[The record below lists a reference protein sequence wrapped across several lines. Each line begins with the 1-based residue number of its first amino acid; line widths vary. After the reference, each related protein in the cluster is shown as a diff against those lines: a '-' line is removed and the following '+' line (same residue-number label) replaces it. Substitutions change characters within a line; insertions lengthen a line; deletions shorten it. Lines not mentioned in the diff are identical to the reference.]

1 MRDVYAAETIKNLM
15 QPLLDKG
22 FFFEYFY
29 EKENG
34 APVYIC
40 RFKKGKEYL
49 DWRETESGK
58 EMEIALFV
66 KEKRTT
72 LDVKNKYRKQRW
84 QFFFKNL
91 FRRVTIND
99 RRAFLASLLLSEF
112 NKNDHIFFGIK
123 I

>member
-1 MRDVYAAETIKNLM
+1 MRDLYAAETIKNLM
-15 QPLLDKG
+15 QPLLGKG

-29 EKENG
+29 EQENG

-66 KEKRTT
+66 KERETV
-72 LDVKNKYRKQRW
+72 LDIKKKYRKQRW
-84 QFFFKNL
+84 KFFFKNL
-91 FRRVTIND
+91 FRKATLND
-99 RRAFLASLLLSEF
+99 RRAFIAGLLLSELEKEQ
-112 NKNDHIFFGIK
+112 NNFFGIK
-123 I
+123 L